1 MQPLKMRRNRMSNK
15 YKAKNDLQSTI
26 GLAQQRAKYRLQA
39 FKTELGEQP
48 QNVVD
53 FNFAERVQYGRVNQ
67 NMNTVYP
74 RGIKMKLLPNDEEAL
89 FVHNFVHKPFV
100 LLQNKMKQATRMK
113 QIPSDPIL
121 SMLKPIR
128 AYENPEGLYLNF
140 IEDYISIFN
149 TTVQLETVSN
159 YGDWVDQFILW
170 TKRNGPQFPL
180 TFSNFNRTK
189 LSNIYTSGLAV
200 SIAELDADKDP
211 VKEDLFLNNSALEF
225 YLNAAKQFGF
235 SVSKDTP
242 WLLVADLNSPAMSL
256 YLEEFNLSSVNE
268 IFFNNFSLCYEKD
281 VVLLRR
287 VMEKG
292 FKSFVGDNPY
302 KKNFSINACDKIK
315 VNVLNYNNNI
325 NNNKYNNI
333 FYNKLYI
340 MARNIEEYSVYTSA
354 ELDRIQQKQEIFE
367 KKLDKLEA
375 LSYTNEQFRKLVLRR
390 PGGLYSIQQK
400 QRERSEDK

>member
-1 MQPLKMRRNRMSNK
+1 MSNK
-15 YKAKNDLQSTI
+15 YNAKNDLQSTI
-26 GLAQQRAKYRLQA
+26 QLAQQRANYRLEA
-39 FKTELGEQP
+39 FKAELGEQP
-48 QNVVD
+48 ENVVD
-53 FNFAERVQYGRVNQ
+53 FNFAERTQYGRVNQ

-74 RGIKMKLLPNDEEAL
+74 RGTKMKLLPNDEEAL
-89 FVHNFVHKPFV
+89 FVQNFVHKPFV
-100 LLQNKMKQATRMK
+100 LLQNKMKQATRMR
-113 QIPSDPIL
+113 QIPNDPIL
-121 SMLKPIR
+121 SSLKPIR
-128 AYENPEGLYLNF
+128 AYENPENLYLNF

-149 TTVQLETVSN
+149 TTIRLDRVSN
-159 YGDWVDQFILW
+159 YGDWIDQFVIW

-189 LSNIYTSGLAV
+189 LSNIYTSGLAI

-211 VKEDLFLNNSALEF
+211 LKENLFLNNKALEF

-256 YLEEFNLSSVNE
+256 YLEEFDLSSVNE

-281 VVLLRR
+281 VALLRR

-292 FKSFVGDNPY
+292 YRAFVEDNPY
-302 KKNFSINACDKIK
+302 KKQFSINACDNID
-315 VNVLNYNNNI
+315 VNILNYNNII

-340 MARNIEEYSVYTSA
+340 IARNIEEYSAYTSA

>member
-1 MQPLKMRRNRMSNK
+1 MSNK
-15 YKAKNDLQSTI
+15 YNAKNDLDSTI
-26 GLAQQRAKYRLQA
+26 RLAQQRANYRLEA

-48 QNVVD
+48 ENVVD
-53 FNFAERVQYGRVNQ
+53 FNFAERTQYGRVNQ
-67 NMNTVYP
+67 NMNTIYP
-74 RGIKMKLLPNDEEAL
+74 RGTKMKLLPNDEEAL
-89 FVHNFVHKPFV
+89 FVQNFVHKPFV
-100 LLQNKMKQATRMK
+100 LLQNKMKQATRMR
-113 QIPSDPIL
+113 QIPNDPIL
-121 SMLKPIR
+121 SSLKPIR
-128 AYENPEGLYLNF
+128 AYENPENLYLNF
-140 IEDYISIFN
+140 IEDYVSIFN
-149 TTVQLETVSN
+149 TTIRLDRVSN
-159 YGDWVDQFILW
+159 YGDWVDQFVIW

-211 VKEDLFLNNSALEF
+211 LKENLFLNNKALEF

-256 YLEEFNLSSVNE
+256 YLEEFDLSSVNE

-281 VVLLRR
+281 VALLRR

-292 FKSFVGDNPY
+292 FKSFVEDNPY
-302 KKNFSINACDKIK
+302 KKQFSINACDNIN
-315 VNVLNYNNNI
+315 VNVLNYNNII

-340 MARNIEEYSVYTSA
+340 IARNIEEYSAYTSA

-375 LSYTNEQFRKLVLRR
+375 LSYTNEQFRKLVVRR

>member
-1 MQPLKMRRNRMSNK
+1 MSNK
-15 YKAKNDLQSTI
+15 YRAKNDLDSTI
-26 GLAQQRAKYRLQA
+26 ELVQQRANYRLEA
-39 FKTELGEQP
+39 FKAELGEQP
-48 QNVVD
+48 ENVVD
-53 FNFAERVQYGRVNQ
+53 FNFAERTQYGRVNQ
-67 NMNTVYP
+67 NMNTIYP
-74 RGIKMKLLPNDEEAL
+74 KGIKMKLLPNDDEAL
-89 FVHNFVHKPFV
+89 FVHNFVHKPFT
-100 LLQNKMKQATRMK
+100 LLQNKMKQATRMR
-113 QIPSDPIL
+113 QIPNDPIL
-121 SMLKPIR
+121 SSLKPVR
-128 AYENPEGLYLNF
+128 AYENPENLYLNF

-149 TTVQLETVSN
+149 TTVRLDTVSV
-159 YGDWVDQFILW
+159 YGDWIDQFILW

-189 LSNIYTSGLAV
+189 LSNIFTSGLAV
-200 SIAELDADKDP
+200 SISELDADKDP
-211 VKEDLFLNNSALEF
+211 LKESLFLNNRALEF

-242 WLLVADLNSPAMSL
+242 WLLVADLNSPAMPL
-256 YLEEFNLSSVNE
+256 YLEEFNLSGVNE

-281 VVLLRR
+281 VTLLRR

-292 FKSFVGDNPY
+292 FKTFVEDNPY
-302 KKNFSINACDKIK
+302 KKQFSINACDNIR
-315 VNVLNYNNNI
+315 VNVLNYNNII

-340 MARNIEEYSVYTSA
+340 AARNVEEYSVYTPA

-390 PGGLYSIQQK
+390 PGGLFSIQQK
-400 QRERSEDK
+400 QRQRSEDK